1 MVRIVWESRKP
12 DTDELLLPRG
22 TRTPARLFEH
32 WSSGRG
38 LDQNI
43 RNVHG
48 GTESD
53 FYPLQ
58 FLLATE
64 SSCLICSLDIFY
76 PYDSPQLLRGLGLT
90 ISILLGICLFSRNS
104 SSHGDLPVQQCRT
117 HPTEASRERFSR
129 DARGLRSRS
138 HSVVRVLW
146 SAILILTWAGLPSSP
161 TSNIAA
167 RKNDI
172 DLQGVDPI
180 YCPAHVV
187 RGSTRGSRVTDSRTC
202 DSSSRLGGVLWIIEA
217 VQSAFLSPD
226 LTDAMSLF
234 YGLHFPLVIGS
245 AILRFFSG
253 TLTKSC
259 TSDTSTP

>member
-1 MVRIVWESRKP
+1 M
-12 DTDELLLPRG
+12 
-22 TRTPARLFEH
+22 
-32 WSSGRG
+32 
-38 LDQNI
+38 DQNT
-43 RNVHG
+43 RNVHS

-58 FLLATE
+58 FLPATQ
-64 SSCLICSLDIFY
+64 SSFLIHSLDIFY
-76 PYDSPQLLRGLGLT
+76 PYDSPLHWGVLGST
-90 ISILLGICLFSRNS
+90 ISVLLGIYLCSRNS
-104 SSHGDLPVQQCRT
+104 SSHRTCPVQQRRT
-117 HPTEASRERFSR
+117 PLGEASRERVSC

-138 HSVVRVLW
+138 HSLERVLW